1 MTMNISV
8 ETSPAMAKYWPEL
21 AKLSNHDKQ
30 SLIVLLTSSLR
41 SEAASFVDEE
51 ERRRVSNAKLD
62 AALAKFHSDW
72 GGDREPLEIANELRQ
87 GPEILKDVE
96 EW

>member
-87 GPEILKDVE
+87 GPEMLRDVE
-96 EW
+96 VW

>member
-87 GPEILKDVE
+87 GPEMWQE
-96 EW
+96 NR

>member
-72 GGDREPLEIANELRQ
+72 GGDREPLDIANELRQ
-87 GPEILKDVE
+87 GPEMWQE
-96 EW
+96 NR

>member
-1 MTMNISV
+1 MNISV
-8 ETSPAMAKYWPEL
+8 ETSPAMAKYWSEL

-87 GPEILKDVE
+87 GPEMLRDVE
-96 EW
+96 VW